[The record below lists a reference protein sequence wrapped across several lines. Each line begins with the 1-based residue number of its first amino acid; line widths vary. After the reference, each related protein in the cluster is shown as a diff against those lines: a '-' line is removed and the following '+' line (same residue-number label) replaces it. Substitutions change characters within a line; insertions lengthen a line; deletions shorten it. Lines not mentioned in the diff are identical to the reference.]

1 MPRIVHFEISVD
13 DPQRAI
19 NFYSKVFGWKFDS
32 WEGGEQQYW
41 MVTTGEKDKPGIDGG
56 MMRRTEMFPP
66 TTNVIDVPSVDDF
79 SAKITKGGGTQ
90 VLPKSPI
97 PGVGWVAYFKDT
109 EGNIFGVYQND
120 PSAK

>member
-13 DPQRAI
+13 DPQRAVK
-19 NFYSKVFGWKFDS
+19 FYNNVFGWKFES
-32 WEGGEQQYW
+32 WGGGEQEYW
-41 MVTTGEKDKPGIDGG
+41 MVTTGEKDQPGIDGG

-79 SAKITKGGGTQ
+79 SVKIVKGGGTQ
-90 VLPKSPI
+90 VVPKSPI

-109 EGNIFGVYQND
+109 EGNVFGIYQGD
-120 PSAK
+120 HSAR